1 MFIVISGGGKIGS
14 FLAQDLAG
22 KGHGVVLVERRP
34 EIVERLARELPA
46 GVLVIAGDGCDARH
60 LEQAGIERADVFAA
74 VTGEDAGNLVACQLA
89 RVSYHVRRAVAR
101 VNSPRN
107 ERIFRALGIEAISS
121 TTVIG
126 RLIEE
131 EFALGE
137 ILQLLS
143 LAKGRLSLVELD
155 LPGAGCPACG
165 TAARATQAAPGD
177 RARDRDARGTR
188 LRAARE
194 HALRAR
200 GSGHRHHRRGPAR
213 SPAPGLPRGMTWVA
227 RRRSRDGGPWPGL
240 SRASPRSCST
250 SAHSRCSP

>member
-1 MFIVISGGGKIGS
+1 VLIVISGGGKIGS

-22 KGHGVVLVERRP
+22 KGHGVVLIERRP
-34 EIVERLARELPA
+34 EIVARLARELPA

-60 LEQAGIERADVFAA
+60 LEQAGIARADVFAA

-89 RVSYHVRRAVAR
+89 RVSYQVRRAVAR

-107 ERIFRALGIEAISS
+107 ERIFHALGIEAISS

-131 EFALGE
+131 EFGIGE

-155 LPGAGCPACG
+155 LPGSGCPACG
-165 TAARATQAAPGD
+165 RRLADLKLPSETVLATVMRGAHVFVPHGNTRFEPGD
-177 RARDRDARGTR
+177 RVIAIT
-188 LRAARE
+188 AAGQRE
-194 HALRAR
+194 ALRQAF
-200 GSGHRHHRRGPAR
+200 
-213 SPAPGLPRGMTWVA
+213 LE
-227 RRRSRDGGPWPGL
+227 D
-240 SRASPRSCST
+240 
-250 SAHSRCSP
+250 

>member
-22 KGHGVVLVERRP
+22 KGHGVVLIERRP
-34 EIVERLARELPA
+34 EIVGRLARELPA

-60 LEQAGIERADVFAA
+60 LEQAGIARADVFAA

-131 EFALGE
+131 EFG
-137 ILQLLS
+137 S
-143 LAKGRLSLVELD
+143 AKSSSSSRS
-155 LPGAGCPACG
+155 PRAASRSSSWTCPAA
-165 TAARATQAAPGD
+165 AARPAAGVS
-177 RARDRDARGTR
+177 RNSNCR
-188 LRAARE
+188 LR
-194 HALRAR
+194 
-200 GSGHRHHRRGPAR
+200 PC
-213 SPAPGLPRGMTWVA
+213 
-227 RRRSRDGGPWPGL
+227 SRP
-240 SRASPRSCST
+240 
-250 SAHSRCSP
+250 

>member
-1 MFIVISGGGKIGS
+1 VFIVISGGGKIGS

-22 KGHGVVLVERRP
+22 KGHGVVLLERRA
-34 EIVERLARELPA
+34 EIVARLAREMPA
-46 GVLVIAGDGCDARH
+46 GVLLIAGDGCDARH
-60 LEQAGIERADVFAA
+60 LEQAGIARADVFAA
-74 VTGEDAGNLVACQLA
+74 VTGEDAGNLVSCQLA
-89 RVSYHVRRAVAR
+89 RVSYRVRRAVAR

-131 EFALGE
+131 EFGIGE

-165 TAARATQAAPGD
+165 RRLADLKLPPETVLATVMRGAHVFVPHGNTRFEPGD
-177 RARDRDARGTR
+177 RIIAIT
-188 LRAARE
+188 AAGQRE
-194 HALRAR
+194 ALRQAF
-200 GSGHRHHRRGPAR
+200 
-213 SPAPGLPRGMTWVA
+213 LE
-227 RRRSRDGGPWPGL
+227 D
-240 SRASPRSCST
+240 
-250 SAHSRCSP
+250 

>member
-22 KGHGVVLVERRP
+22 KGHGVVLIEQRP

-60 LEQAGIERADVFAA
+60 LEQAGIARADVFAA
-74 VTGEDAGNLVACQLA
+74 VTGEDAAG
-89 RVSYHVRRAVAR
+89 
-101 VNSPRN
+101 VNGPRN
-107 ERIFRALGIEAISS
+107 GRIVRALGIGAISS

-131 EFALGE
+131 EVAVGE
-137 ILQLLS
+137 ILQLIS

-165 TAARATQAAPGD
+165 RRLADLKLPPETVLATVLRGAHVFVPHGNTRFEPGD
-177 RARDRDARGTR
+177 RIIAITALGQREAMR
-188 LRAARE
+188 RAFLE
-194 HALRAR
+194 
-200 GSGHRHHRRGPAR
+200 
-213 SPAPGLPRGMTWVA
+213 
-227 RRRSRDGGPWPGL
+227 D
-240 SRASPRSCST
+240 
-250 SAHSRCSP
+250 